1 MIARFIGLIHRGG
14 STRRS
19 LAAFVLTFLT
29 VMGLS
34 VLAAQQAQAL
44 PGVSDCKTAPTPE
57 IPGRGLTGF
66 FESEPAQIPQ
76 AADPFAPDS
85 QTSIYEQYGYAGL
98 RYNNYDLGCGPDL
111 ARSPDATVGTTIANW
126 VLTFPKA
133 TIAATGSLLDTAYD
147 PTFLGIFDPLVD
159 SVTDALRRTVF
170 EQWVV
175 LVLAAVGTLIIW
187 RSRRASLASTASA
200 IGWALLVMI
209 IATVLFR
216 WPVEAGRIADQTVT
230 TSLSAVTGA
239 LNGTS
244 GDGEPSAGMAA
255 TANLHESLL
264 YKAWLGGTFG
274 DANSEV
280 ARTYGPEIFDAQA
293 LTWAQAE
300 TLRNDPE
307 QGERIIEAKNQEFE
321 NAAEAIEEQDP
332 DAYEYLVGRRSDNRV
347 GYAVLAALA
356 TLCAVPFLLLSGL
369 LVIGALIIVR
379 LGVMLFPAIATL
391 GMFPTMRQL
400 VIGAGN
406 TMAAAVIN
414 AIIFGIGSAVM
425 IRAMGVI
432 LDPATG
438 LPPWLNIILILL
450 LTIVMWAALRPF
462 RRLTR
467 MVAPG
472 YEPIH
477 EAGGYF
483 GRAGRRVGS
492 LGGRLLGASATGFVS
507 GRAAGAAVAEQEP
520 TADDGLRDA
529 LSTQVRSSRAE
540 ASGPSWGAAA
550 TTATVGAGTYVAG
563 PPIPPDPGPPPRQKS
578 PALEAAPLPAEAAND
593 RSVSSMPRPG
603 DRSVETPADRPGA
616 AEPPHRGFDGD
627 RLPIWAMGAD
637 QGTPTTVEP
646 EDHEGEQVYVL
657 YRPTSGDTGEV
668 SVTDL
673 REPERPQARR

>member
-1 MIARFIGLIHRGG
+1 VFLVALLLIGGF
-14 STRRS
+14 S
-19 LAAFVLTFLT
+19 VLT
-29 VMGLS
+29 
-34 VLAAQQAQAL
+34 AQSAQAL

-66 FESEPAQIPQ
+66 FESTPERIPE
-76 AADPFAPDS
+76 AEDPFAPDS
-85 QTSIYEQYGYAGL
+85 RTTIHEQYGYAGL
-98 RYNNYDLGCGPDL
+98 RFSTYDLGCGPDL
-111 ARSPDATVGTTIANW
+111 ARSPDATVGTTISNW
-126 VLTFPKA
+126 VLTLPKA
-133 TIAATGSLLDTAYD
+133 MIAATGALLDTAYD
-147 PTFLGIFDPLVD
+147 PTFLGVFDPVVD

-175 LVLAAVGTLIIW
+175 LVLAAIGALIIW
-187 RSRRASLASTASA
+187 RARRASLASTSSA

-216 WPVEAGRIADQTVT
+216 WPVEAGQIADRTVT
-230 TSLSAVTGA
+230 TSLSSVTGA
-239 LNGTS
+239 LNGTPGES
-244 GDGEPSAGMAA
+244 GSTAGAEA

-264 YKAWLGGTFG
+264 YKSWLGGTFG

-280 ARTYGPEIFDAQA
+280 ARTYGPRIFDAQA

-307 QGERIIEAKNQEFE
+307 QGERIIEAKNREFE
-321 NAAEAIEEQDP
+321 EAAAAIQEQDP

-356 TLCAVPFLLLSGL
+356 TLCAVPFLLLSAL

-379 LGVMLFPAIATL
+379 LGVMMFPAIATL

-406 TMAAAVIN
+406 TMAAALIN
-414 AIIFGIGSAVM
+414 AVIFGIGSAVM

-438 LPPWLNIILILL
+438 LPPWLNIVLILL
-450 LTIVMWAALRPF
+450 LTVVMWAALRPF

-467 MVAPG
+467 MVTPG

-477 EAGGYF
+477 EAGGNL
-483 GRAGRRVGS
+483 GRSGRGIGRVS
-492 LGGRLLGASATGFVS
+492 GRLAGVAATGFIT
-507 GRAAGAAVAEQEP
+507 GRAAGAAVATQEP

-529 LSTQVRSSRAE
+529 LSTQVSSSRAE
-540 ASGPSWGAAA
+540 ASGPSWGAA
-550 TTATVGAGTYVAG
+550 TATRAAPAGTYAAG
-563 PPIPPDPGPPPRQKS
+563 PPIPEDPGPPPRHTV
-578 PALEAAPLPAEAAND
+578 PALGTAPAEASADTSSGSVPRSDD
-593 RSVSSMPRPG
+593 RSGAPAGRQDHGGPPRRDSET
-603 DRSVETPADRPGA
+603 DRLPSWAVGTGPGA
-616 AEPPHRGFDGD
+616 A
-627 RLPIWAMGAD
+627 AA
-637 QGTPTTVEP
+637 VEP

-657 YRPTSGDTGEV
+657 YRPTSDDTGQA

-673 REPERPQARR
+673 REPERSRARR

>member
-1 MIARFIGLIHRGG
+1 VKPQSTGPVRRGRPARRALGTLM
-14 STRRS
+14 
-19 LAAFVLTFLT
+19 AAFLAVTGFAVLT
-29 VMGLS
+29 
-34 VLAAQQAQAL
+34 AQPAQAL
-44 PGVSDCKTAPTPE
+44 PGISDCKTAPTPE

-66 FESEPAQIPQ
+66 FESEPERIPE
-76 AADPFAPDS
+76 AADPFALDS
-85 QTSIYEQYGYAGL
+85 STSIYEQYGYAGL
-98 RYNNYDLGCGPDL
+98 RFSNYDLGCGPDL

-133 TIAATGSLLDTAYD
+133 TIAATGALLDAAYD
-147 PTFLGIFDPLVD
+147 PTFLGVFDPLVD
-159 SVTDALRRTVF
+159 TVTDALRRSVF

-175 LVLAAVGTLIIW
+175 LVLAAIGALIIW
-187 RSRRASLASTASA
+187 RSRRAPLASTASA

-216 WPVEAGRIADQTVT
+216 WPVEAGQVADRTVT
-230 TSLSAVTGA
+230 TSLTAVTGA

-244 GDGEPSAGMAA
+244 GEEETSAGKEA

-280 ARTYGPEIFDAQA
+280 ARTYGPKIFDAQA

-300 TLRNDPE
+300 ILRNDPE
-307 QGERIIEAKNQEFE
+307 RGERIIKAKNQEFE
-321 NAAEAIEEQDP
+321 EAAEAVAKQDP

-406 TMAAAVIN
+406 TMASAVLN
-414 AIIFGIGSAVM
+414 AVIFGIGSAVM

-477 EAGGYF
+477 EAGTNL
-483 GRAGRRVGS
+483 GRTGRGVGH
-492 LGGRLLGASATGFVS
+492 LGGRLLGAAATGFI
-507 GRAAGAAVAEQEP
+507 GGKAAGAALAAHEP

-529 LSTQVRSSRAE
+529 LSTQVRSTRAE
-540 ASGPSWGAAA
+540 AAGPSWGATST
-550 TTATVGAGTYVAG
+550 TTATGSGTYLAG
-563 PPIPPDPGPPPRQKS
+563 PPVPPDPGPPPRRGI
-578 PALEAAPLPAEAAND
+578 PALGAAPAEAGD
-593 RSVSSMPRPG
+593 DTSVGSATR
-603 DRSVETPADRPGA
+603 PADRSLGTFTDQEDTAGPPRRGSE
-616 AEPPHRGFDGD
+616 AE
-627 RLPIWAMGAD
+627 RLPSWAVGAD
-637 QGTPTTVEP
+637 QGAPTTVEP

-657 YRPTSGDTGEV
+657 YRPTSEDAGEAA
-668 SVTDL
+668 VTDL
-673 REPERPQARR
+673 REPERSRTRR

>member
-1 MIARFIGLIHRGG
+1 VKTRTSRRIRRGRP
-14 STRRS
+14 TRRAW
-19 LAAFVLTFLT
+19 LALALTFLAIT
-29 VMGLS
+29 GFS
-34 VLAAQQAQAL
+34 VLTAQQAQAL

-66 FESEPAQIPQ
+66 FESEPEQIPE

-98 RYNNYDLGCGPDL
+98 RFSNYDLGCGPDL

-126 VLTFPKA
+126 TLTFPKA
-133 TIAATGSLLDTAYD
+133 TIAATGALLDTAYD
-147 PTFLGIFDPLVD
+147 PTFLGIFDPLVN
-159 SVTDALRRTVF
+159 SVTDALRRSVF

-175 LVLAAVGTLIIW
+175 LVLAAIGGLIIW

-200 IGWALLVMI
+200 VGWALLVMI

-216 WPVEAGRIADQTVT
+216 WPVEAGRIADTTVT

-244 GDGEPSAGMAA
+244 GDEGVSAGTAA

-264 YKAWLGGTFG
+264 YKSWLGGTFG
-274 DANSEV
+274 DSNSEV
-280 ARTYGPEIFDAQA
+280 ARAYGPKIFDAQA

-300 TLRNDPE
+300 VLRNDPE

-321 NAAEAIEEQDP
+321 DAAAAIEEQDP

-347 GYAVLAALA
+347 GYSVLAALA

-432 LDPATG
+432 LDPTTG

-483 GRAGRRVGS
+483 GRAGRRAGS
-492 LGGRLLGASATGFVS
+492 LGGRLLGMAAAGAVS
-507 GRAAGAAVAEQEP
+507 GRAAGAAVAAHEP

-540 ASGPSWGAAA
+540 ASGPSWGAA
-550 TTATVGAGTYVAG
+550 TATATSGGTYAAG
-563 PPIPPDPGPPPRQKS
+563 PPIPPDPGPPPRPTV
-578 PALEAAPLPAEAAND
+578 PALGAVPAEAATVSDD
-593 RSVSSMPRPG
+593 RAAGSTTRSG
-603 DRSVETPADRPGA
+603 DRSGGWTGA
-616 AEPPHRGFDGD
+616 ADPPRRDSEAD
-627 RLPIWAMGAD
+627 RLPSWAMGSD
-637 QGTPTTVEP
+637 QGRPAAVEP

-657 YRPTSGDTGEV
+657 YRPTSDDSGDV
-668 SVTDL
+668 SVTD
-673 REPERPQARR
+673 RHEPERPRVRR